1 MREIVP
7 LVDDDMSNDSPEM
20 CVLSSVSL
28 PCSTSTS
35 GESSFTAADTVD
47 NIQKND
53 KR

>member
-7 LVDDDMSNDSPEM
+7 LVDDDMSYDSSEV

-28 PCSTSTS
+28 SCSTSMPS
-35 GESSFTAADTVD
+35 ESSFTAAETVE
-47 NIQKND
+47 NIQKNY

>member
-7 LVDDDMSNDSPEM
+7 LVDDDMSYYSSQVF
-20 CVLSSVSL
+20 VLSSVSL
-28 PCSTSTS
+28 PCSTSTPS
-35 GESSFTAADTVD
+35 DSSFTAADTVD